1 MKFLTS
7 ITLPQLY
14 AWIAPWATPIPSA
27 LFLAYHIYQQAP
39 NDLIGFPAFVGSF
52 IGFEAAGGICATA
65 VVMLHTRKRYEG
77 DFRVALIGLVFYVLT
92 PWAVL
97 NLSSN
102 LAIPIYTALAAFA
115 VFSANVWFQT
125 GKEDRRI
132 EEATKLEL
140 KRLRAAGRLQKMQNA
155 NLMQGD
161 AKNVQNANL
170 YTCQWCKTEFDNPRA
185 FAAHGRWCEMKPKG
199 VK

>member
-1 MKFLTS
+1 MIKFLSLFKT
-7 ITLPQLY
+7 ITQVTLPQLY

-27 LFLAYHIYQQAP
+27 LFLAYHVFSQAP
-39 NDLIGFPAFVGSF
+39 NGFIGYPAFVGSF

-65 VVMLHTRKRYEG
+65 VILLHTRKTYGG
-77 DFRVALIGLVFYVLT
+77 DFWVSLIGLFFYVLA

-115 VFSANVWFQT
+115 VFSANIWFQT
-125 GKEDRRI
+125 GKEDKRI

-140 KRLRAAGRLQKMQNA
+140 KKLRAATKLQRLQNA
-155 NLMQGD
+155 TDGLQKVYNCEYCSQ
-161 AKNVQNANL
+161 
-170 YTCQWCKTEFDNPRA
+170 EFTSAQAYGVHKGRYCEKRPR
-185 FAAHGRWCEMKPKG
+185 
-199 VK
+199 

>member
-1 MKFLTS
+1 MMK

-39 NDLIGFPAFVGSF
+39 NDLIGFPAFIGSF

-65 VVMLHTRKRYEG
+65 VVMLHSRKRYEG
-77 DFRVALIGLVFYVLT
+77 DFKVSLIGLAFYVIT

-102 LAIPIYTALAAFA
+102 LAIPLYTALAAFA

-125 GKEDRRI
+125 GKEDKRI

-140 KRLRAAGRLQKMQNA
+140 KKLRATSRLQKLQNVTDGLQKVYECEYC
-155 NLMQGD
+155 NQ
-161 AKNVQNANL
+161 K
-170 YTCQWCKTEFDNPRA
+170 FDNPQA
-185 FAAHGRWCEMKPKG
+185 YGVHKGRYCKEKPDA
-199 VK
+199 